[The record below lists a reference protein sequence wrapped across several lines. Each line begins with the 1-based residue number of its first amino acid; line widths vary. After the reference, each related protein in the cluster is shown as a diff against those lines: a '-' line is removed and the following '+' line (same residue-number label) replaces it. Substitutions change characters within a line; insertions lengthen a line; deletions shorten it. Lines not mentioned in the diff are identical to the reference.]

1 MCECAC
7 VCIPPKKLGEFM
19 FLQYVFMSPSI
30 TFACSKASRFSLQI
44 TYIAACCITWH
55 TYTVTG
61 LTWHTRLHDSHDTHM
76 TYIHGYMTHWHA
88 YTFTWLT
95 WHSHDIHTR
104 VHDSLTCIYV
114 YIEMTWHIYT
124 TWHRMLWY
132 AMAYAHNVLLHD
144 MTYTYTYIHTWATKL
159 HNICTF
165 TWNIWRTITWNKWPH
180 VRWHTYKTCCYMT

>member
-1 MCECAC
+1 MCACAC

-88 YTFTWLT
+88 YTFTLKWRGIYT
-95 WHSHDIHTR
+95 RHDTECFDTPWHTHTMY
-104 VHDSLTCIYV
+104 CY
-114 YIEMTWHIYT
+114 MTWHTHIHTYIHEPLNCIT
-124 TWHRMLWY
+124 Y
-132 AMAYAHNVLLHD
+132 VLLHEIYGVLLRETND
-144 MTYTYTYIHTWATKL
+144 RMLDDTHIRHVVTWHNLYT
-159 HNICTF
+159 
-165 TWNIWRTITWNKWPH
+165 
-180 VRWHTYKTCCYMT
+180 